1 MFGSQ
6 VLDVIIGL
14 VFVYLLLSIICT
26 AASEM
31 IAALFALRSKNL
43 EKGIATLFADSKTK
57 NLDTLFFQHPLIK
70 SLYRGRRKPSYIPSN
85 FFSLAFL
92 DGIAPFR
99 DEAATTLS
107 DISAAVNSLPDD
119 SELKRLLLIFLHQ
132 AAGDFAKF
140 KALIENWFDNAMT
153 RAAGWYKRKSQVVVL
168 ILAVLVTGA
177 TNADTF
183 QIVKSLTLDPSL
195 RTSIA
200 LTAQEYARQHQE
212 TTTTRLQKPSDPQP
226 LTSDIKASNSSSAEP
241 PMPPKTTNTPQET
254 ADQSLT
260 ALEQLGIPFG
270 WQTMPKKEEWINK
283 IIGLVL
289 TTLAVS
295 LGAPFWFDVLNR
307 LIKIRGSGSV
317 PEKADQQVEKGKNI

>member
-31 IAALFALRSKNL
+31 TAALFALRSRNL

-57 NLDTLFFQHPLIK
+57 NLDKLFFQHPLIK
-70 SLYRGRRKPSYIPSN
+70 SLYRGSRKPSYIPSHV
-85 FFSLAFL
+85 FSLAFL

-99 DEAATTLS
+99 DEAVTTLS

-119 SELKRLLLIFLHQ
+119 SELKCLLLIFLHQ
-132 AAGDFAKF
+132 AGGDFKKF
-140 KALIENWFDNAMT
+140 KALIENWFDNTMT

-168 ILAVLVTGA
+168 VFAVLVTGA

-183 QIVKSLTLDPSL
+183 QIVKSLSLDPSL
-195 RTSIA
+195 RASIA
-200 LTAQEYARQHQE
+200 LTAQEYVRQHPE
-212 TTTTRLQKPSDPQP
+212 MATTQLQKTSDPQ
-226 LTSDIKASNSSSAEP
+226 ASSSNVKGNNSSSADSP
-241 PMPPKTTNTPQET
+241 TPTKATNTPQESV
-254 ADQSLT
+254 DQSLT
-260 ALEQLGIPFG
+260 TLEQLGIPFG
-270 WQTMPKKEEWINK
+270 WQTLPKKEEWINK
-283 IIGLVL
+283 IIGLLL

-295 LGAPFWFDVLNR
+295 LGAPFWFDMLNR
-307 LIKIRGSGSV
+307 FINIRGSGSV
-317 PEKADQQVEKGKNI
+317 PSPVNAPEKKQEK